1 MIGTVHSL
9 DKRPKQPPALVGF
22 QDVNRYWDQRMNLWA
37 AKVLPGE
44 LYVSL
49 HGEMISTVL
58 GSCISA
64 CVRDVQKG
72 IGGMNHFM
80 LPEPN
85 EHSSDNWGS
94 DNLTTRY
101 GNWAMEA
108 LLNELFKRGAKKQ
121 HIEVKLFGGG
131 QIIQNMTDI
140 GARNISF
147 ARQYMAAEGFKVVA
161 EDVGGQ
167 RPRKVLYFPDTGAVK
182 VKRLNQVSNQT
193 IFTRERN
200 YAKHVN
206 VDSTDG
212 SVELF

>member
-1 MIGTVHSL
+1 MQAAQTTF
-9 DKRPKQPPALVGF
+9 KQPKQPPALVGF
-22 QDVNRYWDQRMNLWA
+22 QQINRYWDQRMMLWA
-37 AKVLPGE
+37 AKILPGE

-49 HGEMISTVL
+49 HGEMICTVL

-64 CVRDVQKG
+64 CVRDVKKG

-85 EHSSDNWGS
+85 EHSSEWGA
-94 DNLTTRY
+94 DNLATRY

-108 LLNELFKRGAKKQ
+108 LVNELYKRGAQKQ
-121 HIEVKLFGGG
+121 HLEVKLFGGG
-131 QIIQNMTDI
+131 QIIQNMTAI
-140 GARNISF
+140 GTRNIDF
-147 ARQYMAAEGFKVVA
+147 ARQYIAEEGFAVAA

-182 VKRLNQVSNQT
+182 VKRLNKVSNDT
-193 IFTRERN
+193 IYSRERD